1 MEAYDASQRILGQ
14 STLQQSQFTPPPSPD
29 QFQQYLQGVG
39 GQPDP
44 YAGYG
49 DFYNSFGRFIQ

>member
-1 MEAYDASQRILGQ
+1 LGQ
-14 STLQQSQFTPPPSPD
+14 SVLQQSQFTPTPTPD

-44 YAGYG
+44 YGGYG
-49 DFYNSFGRFIQ
+49 DFYKSFGRFI